1 MCRHKQDDS
10 KACVWSHRLFYWIS
24 KENIM
29 IGEIYWLQSKSDIAH
44 PYVIIQEMDDEVVL
58 CALTTNMKKLT
69 ILGNILLDVGEANL
83 PKPSIVEVG
92 KIATVHK
99 NQLGDY
105 IGTLNEKRM
114 NQIILGVRFMRQSY
128 FRDI

>member
-1 MCRHKQDDS
+1 
-10 KACVWSHRLFYWIS
+10 
-24 KENIM
+24 M